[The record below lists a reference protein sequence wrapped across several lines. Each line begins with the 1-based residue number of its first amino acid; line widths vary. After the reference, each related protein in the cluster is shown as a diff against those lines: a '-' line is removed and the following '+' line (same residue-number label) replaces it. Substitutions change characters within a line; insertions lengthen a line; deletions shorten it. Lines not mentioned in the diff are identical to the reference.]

1 MKSIIGLAIAFLV
14 YAQQAKAQ
22 EIQHGKLK
30 KVYVGAIMGSVYGY
44 LNWDKDVETALKGK
58 SYSTSAIQKI
68 QSLTAI
74 ENHPTYLKSD
84 ELFFANKFF
93 YHNFTCYEVVSFERY
108 EITSG
113 RDLKYKLLWIPY
125 GENQQ
130 QPEGIKPTDADGFYV
145 IMHNMSVKGKQ
156 DAKTGLT
163 ITTPED
169 IEAQKVEAR
178 KRNQQEAMSA
188 ERLKNTYT
196 VTFILQKVSS
206 NIISGSVYYSAV
218 YVEVYDVNGT
228 QNEVGMK
235 NAAEA
240 EFQKSVDLNG
250 YQVYKTF
257 FDKMPA
263 SSAQS
268 KVSSSLELSDSRTLR
283 IEY

>member
-1 MKSIIGLAIAFLV
+1 MKSLVGIIVALFVLIDS
-14 YAQQAKAQ
+14 AKTQ
-22 EIQHGKLK
+22 EIQHKKLK

-44 LNWDKDVETALKGK
+44 LKWDKDVETVLQGK
-58 SYSTSAIQKI
+58 SYSTSDIQKI
-68 QSLTAI
+68 KSLTAI
-74 ENHPTYLKSD
+74 ENHPKYLNSD

-93 YHNFTCYEVVSFERY
+93 YHNFTCYEVVDFERH
-108 EITSG
+108 EATSG
-113 RDLKYKLLWIPY
+113 RELKYKLLWIPFS
-125 GENQQ
+125 ENQQ

-169 IEAQKVEAR
+169 IEAQKAEAR
-178 KRNQQEAMSA
+178 KRNEQEAMSA

-240 EFQKSVDLNG
+240 ELQKSVDLNG

-263 SSAQS
+263 ANAQS